1 MTTAPQQGATRSR
14 RLSSTN
20 SVLVLLCL
28 MYAITYIDRVNVS
41 TAAPA
46 LASIISP
53 LVAGYV
59 IDKTGNWEL
68 PFLGS
73 IGLPLIGSVLAFSMK
88 PGEGLADGSFT
99 PAEQVA
105 V

>member
-20 SVLVLLCL
+20 RVLVLLCL
-28 MYAITYIDRVNVS
+28 TYAITYTDRVNVS
-41 TAAPA
+41 TAAPVA
-46 LASIISP
+46 DLHGANFVLAQYNF
-53 LVAGYV
+53 V
-59 IDKTGNWEL
+59 
-68 PFLGS
+68 
-73 IGLPLIGSVLAFSMK
+73 AFSMK
-88 PGEGLADGSFT
+88 AGEGLADGSFT